1 MSKALHTLLA
11 ILWLAGV
18 VLFPLEAFAE
28 PSPKKKAPDNQAV
41 LDVLPGT
48 GDSLGIR
55 PVIKEFGLTFTRIVI
70 DHQTPQDPI
79 NVLVRFELPRMK
91 SCPPGG
97 SSRSSLR
104 SGGDL
109 AVGARVG
116 RLPAHERLGS
126 QSVPRQ
132 DRRLPGRRLLQSLT
146 NSLLLTVPRQY
157 RGRTRRGASL
167 PISGFPGSVVR
178 NRSQPALLVE
188 IVEGPKTRFA
198 RS

>member
-41 LDVLPGT
+41 LDVLPGP

-91 SCPPGG
+91 SCP
-97 SSRSSLR
+97 L
-104 SGGDL
+104 
-109 AVGARVG
+109 GAPPDHPSEVE
-116 RLPAHERLGS
+116 ATW
-126 QSVPRQ
+126 QS
-132 DRRLPGRRLLQSLT
+132 
-146 NSLLLTVPRQY
+146 
-157 RGRTRRGASL
+157 A
-167 PISGFPGSVVR
+167 PGSDGFLPMNVWAR
-178 NRSQPALLVE
+178 NLSRGKIDVFLAAACSNP
-188 IVEGPKTRFA
+188 
-198 RS
+198 